1 MSASDQESVVTK
13 PSGRDLLLEDL
24 LSANPEVMSGRTVF
38 RGTRV
43 PLEAVID
50 NLAGGQ
56 TLEEVLDDYPTLDR
70 RDVLAVLRLMEAA
83 VAVAKAA

>member
-1 MSASDQESVVTK
+1 M
-13 PSGRDLLLEDL
+13 LEDL

-56 TLEEVLDDYPTLDR
+56 TLEEVLDDYSTLDR